1 MYVGARQGHVRMA
14 QTHSNQVRRAFLLGE
29 SSAGA
34 GLHSRLLLGS
44 DILTCVIAAVSA
56 STTPHLSRSSELS
69 LEESEDEDWQQ
80 DLTLSWSNTGVGV
93 AALLVLHRFENS
105 AFNGHSS

>member
-56 STTPHLSRSSELS
+56 STTPHSSRSSELS
-69 LEESEDEDWQQ
+69 LEDSEDEDWQQ
-80 DLTLSWSNTGVGV
+80 DLTLSRSITGV
-93 AALLVLHRFENS
+93 AALLVLHRVENS